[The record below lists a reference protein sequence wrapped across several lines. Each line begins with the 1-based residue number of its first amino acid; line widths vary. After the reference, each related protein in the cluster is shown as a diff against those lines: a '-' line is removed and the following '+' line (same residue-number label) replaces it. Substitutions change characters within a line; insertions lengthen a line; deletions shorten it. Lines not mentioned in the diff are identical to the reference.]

1 MYSEIKEYLKNNLS
15 EKRYAHTLAVTDEC
29 MYFADI
35 FGLCEHERDVLYRA
49 ALFHDITKEKTPDE
63 HISICRVYNIEFD
76 KAYLST
82 PALFHSLTGGVFAR
96 ELFPLDCTD
105 EVIEL
110 IDTHTTGREEM
121 TLLQKILFLA
131 DSTEA
136 TRRHESCIELRAFF
150 HNNVADND
158 PKILLDRAVV
168 RSLDGTIS
176 YLLQTGRPIAEE
188 TVRARNY
195 LLKNSEVIK

>member
-1 MYSEIKEYLKNNLS
+1 MYSEIKNYLKNNLS
-15 EKRYAHTLAVTDEC
+15 EKRYTHTLAVAEEC

-35 FGLCEHERDVLYRA
+35 FGLGEHERDVLNRA

-63 HISICRVYNIEFD
+63 HICLCRVYNIEFD

-96 ELFPLDCTD
+96 ELFPTVCTD
-105 EVIEL
+105 EVCEL
-110 IDTHTTGREEM
+110 IDTHTTGRENM

-136 TRRHESCIELRAFF
+136 TRRHESCIELRAYF
-150 HNNVADND
+150 HDNAADND

-168 RSLDGTIS
+168 KNLDGTIS
-176 YLLQTGRPIAEE
+176 YLLRTGKEIAVD
-188 TVRARNY
+188 TVKARNY

>member
-1 MYSEIKEYLKNNLS
+1 MYSEIKNYLKNNLS
-15 EKRYAHTLAVTDEC
+15 EKRYLHTLAVAEEC
-29 MYFADI
+29 LYFADV
-35 FGLCEHERDVLYRA
+35 FGLGGYERDILYRA
-49 ALFHDITKEKTPDE
+49 ALLHDITKEKTPDE

-96 ELFPLDCTD
+96 KLFPSICTD
-105 EVIEL
+105 EVKAL
-110 IDTHTTGREEM
+110 IDTHTTGRENM

-136 TRRHESCIELRAFF
+136 TRKHESCIELRKFF
-150 HNNVADND
+150 HNNAADND
-158 PKILLDRAVV
+158 PKILLDRTIVK
-168 RSLDGTIS
+168 SLDGTIS
-176 YLLQTGRPIAEE
+176 YLISTNQPIALE
-188 TVRARNY
+188 TVKARNY

>member
-1 MYSEIKEYLKNNLS
+1 MYSEIKDYLKNNLS
-15 EKRYAHTLAVTDEC
+15 EKRYSHTLAVAEEC

-35 FGLCEHERDVLYRA
+35 FCLNEHARDILYKA

-96 ELFPLDCTD
+96 ELFPSDCTD
-105 EVIEL
+105 DVIEL
-110 IDTHTTGREEM
+110 IDTHTTGRERM

-136 TRRHESCIELRAFF
+136 TRRHESCIELREYF
-150 HNNVADND
+150 HNNAAVTD
-158 PKILLDRAVV
+158 PKILLDRAIVK
-168 RSLDGTIS
+168 SLDGTIA
-176 YLLQTGRPIAEE
+176 YLLRTGKEIALQT
-188 TVRARNY
+188 VKARNY